1 MSKRLSGKVVIVTGA
16 SQGIGAVY
24 ARALAA
30 EGATLAICDLQDP
43 VAVRKEI
50 AVGGANVISGAVDI
64 VDAEGVAAFVA
75 RAGRELG
82 PIDVLVN
89 NAALFTALKN
99 RPFTEIPAD
108 EWDRVMAVN
117 TRGVIEMVKAV
128 VPAMKQRR
136 SGKIVNIASTTF
148 YSGTPMLMHY
158 VASKGAVIGLSRVMA
173 RELGEYGIAVN
184 CLAPGLT
191 LSEGVRESGDP
202 VTISMV
208 PKARAFKRDM
218 QPDDLVGPLIFF
230 CTADSDFVTGQTM
243 VVDGGAYM
251 H

>member
-82 PIDVLVN
+82 PIDVL
-89 NAALFTALKN
+89 
-99 RPFTEIPAD
+99 
-108 EWDRVMAVN
+108 VN

-208 PKARAFKRDM
+208 PKARAFTRDM
-218 QPDDLVGPLIFF
+218 QPDDLVGTLIFF